1 MQPPGFFGCGRGI
14 AGVTLKLTAFWLM
27 EGSRLMKKLLSVGLL
42 LIFMGSFAFT
52 HPEDFNPGTEP
63 DGFRGI
69 KWGTP
74 ISTLED
80 MHAVWDGGDRK
91 YYERK
96 DDSLEIAGAKLHRII
111 YTFWQGQFSEVKI
124 DILKDY
130 TNPQDKFA
138 HFKILREVCFERFGA
153 RRKVLV
159 GSEEYSW
166 FGTASWVK
174 LVRDDPGSLHLTMGS
189 RRLLEQKESYEKE
202 KTRREQESRQA
213 LARQGKGF

>member
-1 MQPPGFFGCGRGI
+1 
-14 AGVTLKLTAFWLM
+14 M

-42 LIFMGSFAFT
+42 LICMGGLAFT
-52 HPEDFNPGTEP
+52 HPEDFSPGAEP

-91 YYERK
+91 FYERK

-111 YTFWQGQFSEVKI
+111 YTFWKGEFSEVKI

-130 TNPQDKFA
+130 SNPQDEFS

-153 RRKVLV
+153 RRKILF

-189 RRLLEQKESYEKE
+189 RRLLEQKESFEKE